1 MQSANSSLE
10 SMTLPLNC
18 LSIDVEGFLESNL
31 ESFGINGAP
40 HAQARED
47 DEITRNLDV
56 TLELLQEAGV
66 RATFFFLGRV
76 ARHIPQA
83 VRQVASE
90 GHEIASHGDE
100 HRRLFGLRPADF
112 HQQMDRS
119 KKTLEDLA
127 GSAVLGFRAP
137 EFSITRKTWW
147 ALDVLRDLGFAY
159 DSSIYPIG
167 LHDVYGM
174 AEAEP
179 DIHVLENGIIEFP
192 LPLFSRSAG
201 GFHSVAVDTSGSTP
215 LSLTR
220 ACVRAANRSGRACM
234 VYLHPYE
241 IGPVIPRVAGL
252 SRQRRFR
259 HYHNVAAVPRRL
271 SSMLRQAKFAPAVK
285 VLRTRNLLVA

>member
-1 MQSANSSLE
+1 MSDNGSVASV
-10 SMTLPLNC
+10 TAPLNC

-31 ESFGINGAP
+31 ESFGVNGAP
-40 HAQARED
+40 HDQPRED
-47 DEITRNLDV
+47 DEIVRNLDA
-56 TLELLQEAGV
+56 TLELLQAAGV

-76 ARHIPQA
+76 ARHLPKT
-83 VRQVASE
+83 VRQVAAE

-100 HRRLFGLRPADF
+100 HRRLFGLQPADF
-112 HQQMDRS
+112 YRQMDRS
-119 KKTLEDLA
+119 KKLLEDLA
-127 GSAVLGFRAP
+127 GAAVLGFRAP

-159 DSSIYPIG
+159 DSSIYPFG

-179 DIHVLENGIIEFP
+179 DIHLLHNGMVEFP
-192 LPLFSRSAG
+192 LSTFSVLGRRLPFG
-201 GFHSVAVDTSGSTP
+201 GGGYFRLYP

-220 ACVRAANRSGRACM
+220 ACVRAANRAGRACM

-259 HYHNVAAVPRRL
+259 HYHNVGTVPRRL
-271 SSMLRQAKFAPAVK
+271 SSLLRQAPFAPAVE
-285 VLRTRNLLVA
+285 VLRARHMLAA